1 MDKII
6 IDIVKEKDDSFESL
20 NYIQLNYLLNDYY
33 LLLSTNS
40 FNNDIIQRKIN
51 NIHTI
56 LYNKKNN

>member
-1 MDKII
+1 MDKTIN
-6 IDIVKEKDDSFESL
+6 DILNDKNDLFESM

-40 FNNDIIQRKIN
+40 FNNDIIQKKIN
-51 NIHTI
+51 DIHTI

>member
-1 MDKII
+1 MDKTIN
-6 IDIVKEKDDSFESL
+6 DILNDKNNSFESM

-40 FNNDIIQRKIN
+40 FNNDIIQKKIN
-51 NIHTI
+51 DIHTI

>member
-1 MDKII
+1 MDKTI
-6 IDIVKEKDDSFESL
+6 IDILKEKDDSFESM

-40 FNNDIIQRKIN
+40 FNNDIIQKKIN
-51 NIHTI
+51 DIHTI